1 MQMVVCLMLQHS
13 VLEKLELHSKEK
25 IADAYQFMLLE
36 QASRLQYC
44 APLGS
49 VLQFI
54 EGTEVP

>member
-44 APLGS
+44 AP
-49 VLQFI
+49 
-54 EGTEVP
+54 